1 MLLRCICA
9 FEYSVI
15 YTVYYIMGFK
25 KKVLSFLF
33 QVNYR
38 RFCNSLLFKILQNIY
53 IVAEVLYRVV
63 QREPNA
69 KAREPVILPSDAH
82 SPLCC

>member
-1 MLLRCICA
+1 MLPRCICA

-33 QVNYR
+33 QVNYS
-38 RFCNSLLFKILQNIY
+38 FVTLCFLKLKKN
-53 IVAEVLYRVV
+53 VAEVLYVVV
-63 QREPNA
+63 QWEPNA
-69 KAREPVILPSDAH
+69 KAEEQVIHPYDAY
-82 SPLCC
+82 

>member
-1 MLLRCICA
+1 MLHRCICA

-25 KKVLSFLF
+25 KKCYLFYFKLITNSFVTLCF
-33 QVNYR
+33 LN
-38 RFCNSLLFKILQNIY
+38 LKKKK

-69 KAREPVILPSDAH
+69 KAKERVILP
-82 SPLCC
+82 

>member
-1 MLLRCICA
+1 MLHRCIYA

-33 QVNYR
+33 QVNCKW
-38 RFCNSLLFKILQNIY
+38 FCNSLLFKSLKIL
-53 IVAEVLYRVV
+53 LSTV
-63 QREPNA
+63 QGCTIRTQCHGKGKNDSFF
-69 KAREPVILPSDAH
+69 KH
-82 SPLCC
+82 

>member
-1 MLLRCICA
+1 MLTRCICA

-25 KKVLSFLF
+25 KKCYLFYFKLITNSFVTLCF
-33 QVNYR
+33 
-38 RFCNSLLFKILQNIY
+38 LKLKKKIN
-53 IVAEVLYRVV
+53 VAEVLYGVV

-69 KAREPVILPSDAH
+69 KAEE
-82 SPLCC
+82 

>member
-1 MLLRCICA
+1 MLHRCIYA

-33 QVNYR
+33 QVNCKW
-38 RFCNSLLFKILQNIY
+38 FCNSLLFKSLKNI
-53 IVAEVLYRVV
+53 AEYCTGLYNKNPMSW
-63 QREPNA
+63 QRKE
-69 KAREPVILPSDAH
+69 
-82 SPLCC
+82 

>member
-1 MLLRCICA
+1 MLPRCICA

-33 QVNYR
+33 QVNYKQ
-38 RFCNSLLFKILQNIY
+38 FCNSLLFKIKKK
-53 IVAEVLYRVV
+53 IVAEVLYGVV
-63 QREPNA
+63 Q
-69 KAREPVILPSDAH
+69 
-82 SPLCC
+82 

>member
-1 MLLRCICA
+1 MLLGCICA

-25 KKVLSFLF
+25 KKKCYLFYFQLITDGFVTLCFL
-33 QVNYR
+33 NLTKY
-38 RFCNSLLFKILQNIY
+38 IY

-69 KAREPVILPSDAH
+69 KAKEPVILPSDAH
-82 SPLCC
+82 